1 MPNADKTVLI
11 TGANTGIGKD
21 IARQL
26 AKRDEYRRI
35 YLACRDLTKGAAA
48 QKDLEQTTGRNVFK
62 VVPLDLANL
71 DSARSVVDGIS
82 EPLDALV
89 MNAGGFGG
97 PTPQAL
103 TPDGVTNM
111 FAQNILGHVVLLETL
126 LEKNALTG
134 VAVLAGSEAARGAPK
149 FGVPVPKFKDS
160 SVAEF
165 SSVID
170 GSFFAHRRYKMTLA
184 YGQAKY
190 LGVLWMAA
198 LARSHPELRLLTVS
212 PGNTAGTE
220 AARDMPAP
228 VRVFI
233 TKFFYPVLAPR
244 LHLAHKLEKGAAQL
258 VDGVSNP
265 KLRSGVFY
273 ASPKGKVVG
282 PLTDQG
288 AATPAFRDPKI
299 QDNAVQAIHRF
310 IRTADEAAKS
320 PRPAGVRRVS

>member
-1 MPNADKTVLI
+1 
-11 TGANTGIGKD
+11 
-21 IARQL
+21 
-26 AKRDEYRRI
+26 
-35 YLACRDLTKGAAA
+35 
-48 QKDLEQTTGRNVFK
+48 
-62 VVPLDLANL
+62 
-71 DSARSVVDGIS
+71 
-82 EPLDALV
+82 

-103 TPDGVTNM
+103 TPYGVTDM

-126 LEKNALTG
+126 LEKGALTE

-149 FGVPVPKFKDS
+149 FGIPVPKFQDS
-160 SVAEF
+160 SVEEF

-190 LGVLWMAA
+190 LGALWMAA
-198 LARSHPELRLLTVS
+198 LARRHPELRLLTVS
-212 PGNTAGTE
+212 PGNTSGTE

-233 TKFFYPVLAPR
+233 TKFFYPVVAPR
-244 LHLAHKLEKGAAQL
+244 LHLAHKVDVGAAHL
-258 VDGVSNP
+258 VDGVNNP

-282 PLTDQG
+282 PLTDQSE
-288 AATPAFRDPKI
+288 ATPAFSDPKI

-310 IRTADEAAKS
+310 IPTTDVANNRPRTD
-320 PRPAGVRRVS
+320 GGRRVG